1 MMVFSDIFARIS
13 AIFIKELVQM
23 RRDRLTFGMMFAL
36 PVMQLIL
43 FGFAIN
49 TDPKDLPT
57 AVHVEEQT
65 PIVRTLLQALETSG
79 YYDLVLETPDPRE
92 SARLLASGDVAFVI
106 SIPAGFTERLIRG
119 DRPQLLIEAD
129 ASDPAASSN
138 AIARADAILN
148 RALRHDLKGSLSY
161 LAATPSPFELVIHP
175 RYNPEAITQYNIVPG
190 LLGVILTMTLVMIT
204 SMAMTREAERG
215 TIENLLAMPAKPI
228 EVMIGKIAPYV
239 GVGVVQ
245 TVVVLIAAH
254 YVFGVPFAGPLWVL
268 LLGVMIFVLANLAL
282 GFTFS
287 TIAKS
292 QMQAMQLTFF
302 FFLPSLLLSGFMFP
316 FRGMPGWA
324 QMIGEGLPL
333 THFLR
338 IVRGVM
344 LKGAGFGD
352 IQDEIL
358 ALIIFTVLA
367 VSVAMLRYK
376 RTLD

>member
-1 MMVFSDIFARIS
+1 MKPGPGIFARIS
-13 AIFIKELVQM
+13 AIFVKELVQM

-65 PIVRTLLQALETSG
+65 PIVRTLLVALETSG

-92 SARLLASGDVAFVI
+92 SSRLLASGDVAFVV
-106 SIPAGFTERLIRG
+106 SIPVGFTERLIRG

-129 ASDPAASSN
+129 ASDPAAASN

-148 RALRHDLKGSLSY
+148 RALRHDLKESLSH

-204 SMAMTREAERG
+204 SMAMTRETERG
-215 TIENLLAMPAKPI
+215 TIENLLAMPVKPI
-228 EVMIGKIAPYV
+228 EVMIGKITPYV
-239 GVGVVQ
+239 GVGAVQ

-254 YVFGVPFAGPLWVL
+254 NIFGVPFAGPL
-268 LLGVMIFVLANLAL
+268 
-282 GFTFS
+282 
-287 TIAKS
+287 
-292 QMQAMQLTFF
+292 
-302 FFLPSLLLSGFMFP
+302 
-316 FRGMPGWA
+316 
-324 QMIGEGLPL
+324 
-333 THFLR
+333 
-338 IVRGVM
+338 
-344 LKGAGFGD
+344 
-352 IQDEIL
+352 
-358 ALIIFTVLA
+358 
-367 VSVAMLRYK
+367 
-376 RTLD
+376 

>member
-1 MMVFSDIFARIS
+1 MRLGPDIGIGIFARIS

-92 SARLLASGDVAFVI
+92 SSSLLASGDVAFVV

-129 ASDPAASSN
+129 ASDPAAASN

-148 RALRHDLKGSLSY
+148 RALRHDLKGPLSY

-190 LLGVILTMTLVMIT
+190 LLGVILTMTLV
-204 SMAMTREAERG
+204 
-215 TIENLLAMPAKPI
+215 
-228 EVMIGKIAPYV
+228 
-239 GVGVVQ
+239 
-245 TVVVLIAAH
+245 
-254 YVFGVPFAGPLWVL
+254 
-268 LLGVMIFVLANLAL
+268 
-282 GFTFS
+282 S
-287 TIAKS
+287 T
-292 QMQAMQLTFF
+292 
-302 FFLPSLLLSGFMFP
+302 
-316 FRGMPGWA
+316 
-324 QMIGEGLPL
+324 
-333 THFLR
+333 LR
-338 IVRGVM
+338 
-344 LKGAGFGD
+344 
-352 IQDEIL
+352 
-358 ALIIFTVLA
+358 
-367 VSVAMLRYK
+367 
-376 RTLD
+376 